1 MRNYDLLFRVT
12 WPLNSPEGDI
22 SWDCG
27 DAVGYDKVDMITGA
41 KVRVG
46 TNGETC
52 KEQFE
57 NNLEAIFAISFKK
70 SIVELIKCL

>member
-57 NNLEAIFAISFKK
+57 NNLKAFFA
-70 SIVELIKCL
+70 